1 MGIVVKSPV
10 IARYSGSWEIY
21 SLKRGMMMG
30 KVVSKIWV
38 KYVINF
44 FVDQHKLPEIL
55 EVYTLGLLCL
65 LCKHG
70 KLNYDENTY
79 LPAQFTNVVHSDGNM
94 VEDTEEDL

>member
-1 MGIVVKSPV
+1 MGQ
-10 IARYSGSWEIY
+10 
-21 SLKRGMMMG
+21 
-30 KVVSKIWV
+30 VVSKIWV